1 LAAGTEVA
9 AKLSVDYRACLK
21 SGQCTYL
28 HPELFKERAD
38 GYPDVLV
45 PELPE
50 DLREAAEDAAELCP
64 GQAIVIE
71 E

>member
-1 LAAGTEVA
+1 VA

-28 HPELFKERAD
+28 HPELFKERPD
-38 GYPDVLV
+38 GHPEVLAPD
-45 PELPE
+45 LP
-50 DLREAAEDAAELCP
+50 DGLKEAAEDAAELCP

-71 E
+71 EQIR